1 MSSADLGQSWQMQN
15 GFKKSLYSN
24 YFTGANTGY
33 AVGDSGKILKTTDGG
48 NNWLQQISP
57 TRNLLKSVYFVNE
70 NTGYAVGDTGI
81 ILKTINAGVN
91 WIQQLSG
98 TTNNLNDQVSE

>member
-1 MSSADLGQSWQMQN
+1 MAIQN

-24 YFTGANTGY
+24 YFTDANTGY

-48 NNWLQQISP
+48 SNWLQQISP

-70 NTGYAVGDTGI
+70 NTGYVVGDTGV

-91 WIQQLSG
+91 WTQLISG
-98 TTNNLNDQVSE
+98 TNNL